1 MKSIF
6 AALTAPAAL
15 VAFACAGCAS
25 QTPNAQEPPM
35 QPTQTTTDRRPATS
49 ALPAAAAVVTH
60 EVNDYATWKRVFDE
74 DASARKR
81 AGIVGTH
88 INVSADDPNLVSVY
102 LAAGDLASLRAFLGN
117 EDLKAT
123 MMKAGVKGPPTV
135 ALITPVEDQTV
146 RDRPVPGAIV
156 IHKVASYDAWKKAFD
171 GDAQARARAGI
182 IGHAVNRS
190 VDDPNVIVV
199 YLQSTTLDQVR
210 QFAASPD
217 LKATMMKAG
226 VEGAPKIAFVQGA
239 DWGS

>member
-1 MKSIF
+1 MRSILTT
-6 AALTAPAAL
+6 LTAPAAL

-25 QTPNAQEPPM
+25 QTPNAQEPTM
-35 QPTQTTTDRRPATS
+35 QTTQTTADRRPAPS

-60 EVNDYATWKRVFDE
+60 EVNDYATWKRAFDE
-74 DASARKR
+74 HAGARKR

-88 INVSADDPNLVSVY
+88 INVSADNPNLVSVY

-117 EDLKAT
+117 DDLKAT

-156 IHKVASYDAWKKAFD
+156 IHRVASYDAWKKVFD
-171 GDAQARARAGI
+171 GGAPARTSAGI
-182 IGHAVNRS
+182 IGHAVNRG
-190 VDDPNVIVV
+190 VDDPNVVVV

-210 QFAASPD
+210 NFTASPD
-217 LKATMMKAG
+217 LKETMMKAG

-239 DWGS
+239 EWGS